1 MEDNSEKTEMYDI
14 GNAHNLMIEVKL
26 EKTVRPT
33 WTVKRFRKYVER
45 KNDTIKNH

>member
-33 WTVKRFRKYVER
+33 LKRFRKYVER